1 MIPDPAP
8 DPTFVVPDW
17 TGGAGDCFWCGRRC
31 EPPADGL
38 TRDHIV
44 PLSQGGVHDYSNIAP
59 ACYQCNQARGR
70 VAEYAGRL
78 KAYRAGAGASPKALR
93 QLWDLYPDAAA
104 AYARWYDVEMAKV
117 GYSPTAAYDVSEP
130 PEPRPP
136 DPPPQPPP
144 APPRPAVPAGP
155 GVGRF
160 RLSGRDTGGSWAAD
174 VEAARRRAEGL
185 PPAPVPEPPAQR
197 EALARAL
204 KKSEELREELLA
216 ENARLRETI
225 AAHAGLDRKVDA
237 LVEFLD
243 EALGRLDRLESVC
256 VSLAERWDN
265 VPTAAAVA
273 PAPPDLPPLPDMTG
287 PDVTFAPMGGPAA
300 PPGGVDEDEG
310 GHPRPTPESLA
321 APPPDPEPPPAARP
335 EVVVLAQVVDGVLV
349 RAWASE
355 KAVRLIV
362 VTTSDDDSPEE
373 QAEATARLH
382 GLRRTYPYRV
392 YAR

>member
-1 MIPDPAP
+1 MTAEEAP
-8 DPTFVVPDW
+8 LYAVPDW
-17 TGGAGDCFWCGRRC
+17 AGGAGDCFWCGRRC

-44 PLSQGGVHDYSNIAP
+44 PLSQGGVHDYANIAP

-78 KAYRAGAGASPKALR
+78 KAYRAGVGASPKALR
-93 QLWDLYPDAAA
+93 QLWDLYPEAAA
-104 AYARWYDVEMAKV
+104 EYARWYDVEVAKV
-117 GYSPTAAYDVSEP
+117 GYSPTSLYDVSEP

-136 DPPPQPPP
+136 DPPPQP
-144 APPRPAVPAGP
+144 PPRPAVPAGP

-160 RLSGRDTGGSWAAD
+160 RLSGRDTGDKWAAE

-185 PPAPVPEPPAQR
+185 PPRPAPEPPAQR
-197 EALARAL
+197 EAIARAL
-204 KKSEELREELLA
+204 KESEELREELLA
-216 ENARLRETI
+216 ENARLRETL
-225 AAHAGLDRKVDA
+225 AAHAGLGEKVDA

-243 EALGRLDRLESVC
+243 QALGRLDRLESVC
-256 VSLAERWDN
+256 VDLAERWDN

-273 PAPPDLPPLPDMTG
+273 PPAPDLPPLPDMTG
-287 PDVTFAPMGGPAA
+287 PDVTFAPMGGPPA
-300 PPGGVDEDEG
+300 PPADDDDT
-310 GHPRPTPESLA
+310 GHPWPTPESLA
-321 APPPDPEPPPAARP
+321 DPPPAPDPEPPAAARP
-335 EVVVLAQVVDGVLV
+335 EVVVLVQVADGVLV

-355 KAVRLIV
+355 RAVRLTV

-382 GLRRTYPYRV
+382 GLRRTSPYRV
-392 YAR
+392 YTW